1 MASTSSDPQPQPIT
15 LHFQNLVRVA
25 GETIEG
31 RVDLHVP
38 LLRKDGIGNLRIEM
52 QGVIKTQILRTYGQ
66 VTVMHKQ
73 VVPLF
78 PAQSQSLWTSSDSAQ
93 ADSDVVSLPFRFT
106 LPEDLP
112 PSFAFGSYSATV
124 RYSLEVVGERPGVFH
139 RNRRVR
145 RVLVVMPAATESQ
158 LIARESLRQ
167 GWNGPWKATTQDEKV
182 RQGIWGEYSRVHV
195 SVSLPDL
202 PEFPISTPI
211 PYTLHVV
218 TETKTL
224 DRSDRPEDK
233 HGKPLFP
240 VPPTQPSDLFRR
252 NIEYTVQGRGLGL
265 HREKKKDIFNLHR
278 SQALANT
285 TEMKKVRRAQ
295 TAPTQPMEPAGE
307 VHTITDE
314 PEWIPKDD
322 KERGIWRRSVRFT
335 STLAFPFAPTST
347 TETLRWSYT
356 LLFTISFPGIG
367 NDLKLEVPVHLGP
380 ASACPPPPTGAPG
393 SSNLAY
399 ADILPA
405 GPPPMLDLPP
415 TYWAGD
421 NQDWD
426 DEKDEKN

>member
-1 MASTSSDPQPQPIT
+1 
-15 LHFQNLVRVA
+15 
-25 GETIEG
+25 
-31 RVDLHVP
+31 
-38 LLRKDGIGNLRIEM
+38 
-52 QGVIKTQILRTYGQ
+52 
-66 VTVMHKQ
+66 MHKQ
-73 VVPLF
+73 TV
-78 PAQSQSLWTSSDSAQ
+78 S

-158 LIARESLRQ
+158 LIARESELPRKTKKYDKEF
-167 GWNGPWKATTQDEKV
+167 GVNIRGYMPL
-182 RQGIWGEYSRVHV
+182 SR
-195 SVSLPDL
+195 
-202 PEFPISTPI
+202 FPNFPSFLSPPRFLIL
-211 PYTLHVV
+211 TLHVV
-218 TETKTL
+218 TEIKTL
-224 DRSDRPEDK
+224 DRSDRPEENRYSPSRLLSPLICFAATPFK
-233 HGKPLFP
+233 KP
-240 VPPTQPSDLFRR
+240 S
-252 NIEYTVQGRGLGL
+252 
-265 HREKKKDIFNLHR
+265 
-278 SQALANT
+278 
-285 TEMKKVRRAQ
+285 
-295 TAPTQPMEPAGE
+295 AGE
-307 VHTITDE
+307 HHRDDE

-347 TETLRWSYT
+347 TETLRWSYI

-415 TYWAGD
+415 CIAAWIERRTARIGRAT

>member
-1 MASTSSDPQPQPIT
+1 MASTSSDPQQQPIT

-31 RVDLHVP
+31 CVDLHVP
-38 LLRKDGIGNLRIEM
+38 LLRKDGIEILRIEM
-52 QGVIKTQILRTYGQ
+52 QGVIKTFGDRFLEHTGRSPLCTNRPSLSFLRRVNHYG
-66 VTVMHKQ
+66 HH
-73 VVPLF
+73 PI
-78 PAQSQSLWTSSDSAQ
+78 PRR

-106 LPEDLP
+106 LPKDLP

-182 RQGIWGEYSRVHV
+182 
-195 SVSLPDL
+195 SLPDL
-202 PEFPISTPI
+202 PQFPISTPV

-233 HGKPLFP
+233 HGKRYSPSRLLSPLICFAP
-240 VPPTQPSDLFRR
+240 Q
-252 NIEYTVQGRGLGL
+252 
-265 HREKKKDIFNLHR
+265 HRIHRSR
-278 SQALANT
+278 SQALAST

-314 PEWIPKDD
+314 PEWVPKDD

-380 ASACPPPPTGAPG
+380 ASACPPFQ
-393 SSNLAY
+393 
-399 ADILPA
+399 PA
-405 GPPPMLDLPP
+405 LRDLRISRTQTFSPLDPLRCSTCLRA